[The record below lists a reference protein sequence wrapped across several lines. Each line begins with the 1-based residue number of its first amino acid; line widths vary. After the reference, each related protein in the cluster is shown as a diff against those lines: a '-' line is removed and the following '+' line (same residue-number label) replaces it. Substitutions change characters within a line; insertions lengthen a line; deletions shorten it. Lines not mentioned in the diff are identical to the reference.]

1 MGALRSTPYLL
12 LAVPVIFLL
21 IFFLIPLGIALVFS
35 FFTNEPS
42 AGMRADLTFDNY
54 AKVFTTPVYMTLLV
68 RTLRLSMLTMLAT
81 LPIAYV
87 LAYWLVRLDP
97 RWRVYAMFGIVVAL
111 WSSVV
116 VRAFA
121 WMILLSDS
129 GVVNSSLE
137 ALGIPTL
144 RLMYNQTGT
153 IVGLVHVMVP
163 IMFFPIYASLKAID
177 PSLEHAAEGLGAS
190 PLRRFWRVTLPLST
204 PGIVSGSLLVFI
216 IVSGFFLIPVLLG
229 GGRVLVIASVVVQ
242 QVGLL
247 NYPFAGAL
255 SIILLLVVLLVA
267 FVVSRIVARG
277 RIEGGIFGA

>member
-1 MGALRSTPYLL
+1 
-12 LAVPVIFLL
+12 
-21 IFFLIPLGIALVFS
+21 
-35 FFTNEPS
+35 
-42 AGMRADLTFDNY
+42 
-54 AKVFTTPVYMTLLV
+54 
-68 RTLRLSMLTMLAT
+68 
-81 LPIAYV
+81 
-87 LAYWLVRLDP
+87 
-97 RWRVYAMFGIVVAL
+97 
-111 WSSVV
+111 
-116 VRAFA
+116 
-121 WMILLSDS
+121 MILLSDT
-129 GVVNSSLE
+129 GVVNSLFE
-137 ALGIPTL
+137 AVGIPTL

-177 PSLEHAAEGLGAS
+177 PSLEQAAEGLGAS

-255 SIILLLVVLLVA
+255 SIILLSVVLFVVLLVA
-267 FVVSRIVARG
+267 FLASRFVARG
-277 RIEGGIFGA
+277 RMERGIFGA